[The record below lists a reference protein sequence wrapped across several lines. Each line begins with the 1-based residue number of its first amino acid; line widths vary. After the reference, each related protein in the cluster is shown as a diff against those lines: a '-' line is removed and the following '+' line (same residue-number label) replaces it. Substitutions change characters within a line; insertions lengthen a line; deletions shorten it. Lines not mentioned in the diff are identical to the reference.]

1 MSSDATAPRRIAV
14 ALDGPGTPRWQER
27 ALERLRAEPGLEV
40 AEVRLAGTRRR
51 GIARRLHEAVER
63 RLFALGPEALD
74 PVAVE
79 RVAVDPSAP
88 PGGREQPSLLVWLAE
103 STPAPRDAG
112 PVLELCHDGRAE
124 PAEEA
129 FRRAVLRGA
138 PTVATEAVLRDG
150 ERVVTLRRTVSGAR
164 PYSSTLS
171 RDKALWKIA
180 AMAAR
185 AAATAGGEAGR
196 TNPAATAEGL
206 AGSPH
211 PGTASGRAPSDAELL
226 LRSPWRWLR
235 VVAARLAFERPWQ
248 IRVRE
253 RASDPVAGWS
263 AAPERPVVRWADRHL
278 YADPMLFEHE
288 GHHHLF
294 CEDLAPGSNRAVI
307 SHVAL
312 APGSAGGS
320 PRPVLQAPHHLS
332 YPYVFAHGGE
342 VFMIPE
348 SSAERRVELYR
359 AERFPDEW
367 TLDAVLL
374 DGVIASDA
382 TLLEHE
388 GRLWLFACV
397 TEPGATLLD
406 ELHLFW
412 AERLA
417 GPWHPHPL
425 NPVVSDVACAR
436 PAGAVQVWGGRLVR
450 PAQDCS
456 RRYGGAVS
464 FREIDVLSESEY
476 AEHEIARIDPAV
488 AGRRTRAVHTYAAD
502 RLYEAIDLRSRR
514 LRARRP
520 AVWSGP

>member
-40 AEVRLAGTRRR
+40 AEVRFAGTRRR

-63 RLFALGPEALD
+63 RLFALGPGALD

-79 RVAVDPSAP
+79 PSAP
-88 PGGREQPSLLVWLAE
+88 RGGREAPSLLVWLAE

-129 FRRAVLRGA
+129 FRRAVLRGV
-138 PTVATEAVLRDG
+138 PTVETEAVLRDG
-150 ERVVTLRRTVSGAR
+150 ARTATLRRTVSGAR
-164 PYSSTLS
+164 PYSSTMS

-180 AMAAR
+180 AMTAR
-185 AAATAGGEAGR
+185 AAATAEGEAR
-196 TNPAATAEGL
+196 STPPAAAC
-206 AGSPH
+206 
-211 PGTASGRAPSDAELL
+211 GRAPYDAELL

-235 VVAARLAFERPWQ
+235 VVAARLAFERPWR
-248 IRVRE
+248 IRLRE
-253 RASDPVAGWS
+253 RARDPIAGWS
-263 AAPERPVVRWADRHL
+263 AAPERPVVRWGEGHL

-288 GHHHLF
+288 GRHHLF

-312 APGSAGGS
+312 GPGGADGP

-332 YPYVFAHGGE
+332 YPFVFAHGGE

-359 AERFPDEW
+359 AERFPDSW
-367 TLDAVLL
+367 TLDSVLL

-382 TLLEHE
+382 TVLEHE

-417 GPWHPHPL
+417 GPWRPHPL

-450 PAQDCS
+450 SAQDCS

-464 FREIDVLSESEY
+464 FREIDVLTEQQYS
-476 AEHEIARIDPAV
+476 EHEIGRIDPAD
-488 AGRRTRAVHTYAAD
+488 AGGRARAVHTYAAD